1 VTKERYSGLESGER
15 FCACCRLLA
24 LLCLALTH
32 TPRARAAVPRPCP
45 AGSLRKVSIP
55 FKVSE
60 RDLRLPGWP
69 SAGVPVRRG
78 GIIAPREPAAPET
91 VPPQIAQVLT
101 GMAAQA
107 SVIFTGQVRSIA
119 REDAHGYV
127 DVSFTVQQAL
137 RGTSANI
144 YVLREWAG
152 LWIGQPERY
161 RVGERVLL
169 LLRSRS
175 RSGFSSPV
183 GGPDG
188 AIPILRN
195 SQPPL
200 LDETGQ
206 VPADPGNSS
215 QGGADP
221 GSWRVD
227 LRWLATRVERAR
239 SVSSAQALFALP
251 TGSAAGSKQVEA
263 ALPAVLAALRSAPEE
278 SFDER

>member
-1 VTKERYSGLESGER
+1 MTKERYSGLESGER

-45 AGSLRKVSIP
+45 AGSLRKVSVP

-60 RDLRLPGWP
+60 RDLPRWP
-69 SAGVPVRRG
+69 CAGVPVRRG

-107 SVIFTGQVRSIA
+107 SIIFTGQVRSIA

-127 DVSFTVQQAL
+127 DVSFTVLQVL
-137 RGTSANI
+137 RGTSAKI

-183 GGPDG
+183 GGLDG
-188 AIPILRN
+188 AIPILGN

-200 LDETGQ
+200 LDATGQ
-206 VPADPGNSS
+206 VPADPGDSS

-221 GSWRVD
+221 GSWRID

-239 SVSSAQALFALP
+239 SVSSTRALFALP
-251 TGSAAGSKQVEA
+251 KGSAAGSTQAGA
-263 ALPAVLAALRSAPEE
+263 ALPAVLAVVRATPEE

>member
-1 VTKERYSGLESGER
+1 
-15 FCACCRLLA
+15 
-24 LLCLALTH
+24 
-32 TPRARAAVPRPCP
+32 
-45 AGSLRKVSIP
+45 
-55 FKVSE
+55 
-60 RDLRLPGWP
+60 
-69 SAGVPVRRG
+69 
-78 GIIAPREPAAPET
+78 
-91 VPPQIAQVLT
+91 
-101 GMAAQA
+101 MAAQA
-107 SVIFTGQVRSIA
+107 SIIFTGQVRSIA

-127 DVSFTVQQAL
+127 DVSFTVLQVL
-137 RGTSANI
+137 RGTSAKI

-183 GGPDG
+183 GGLDG
-188 AIPILRN
+188 AIPILGN

-200 LDETGQ
+200 LDATGQ
-206 VPADPGNSS
+206 VPADPGDSS

-221 GSWRVD
+221 GSWRID

-239 SVSSAQALFALP
+239 SVSSTRALFALP
-251 TGSAAGSKQVEA
+251 KGSAAGSTQAGA
-263 ALPAVLAALRSAPEE
+263 ALPAVLAVVRATPEE